1 MRRWLKR
8 MALASGAVLLAEAL
22 YALLRPYP
30 RLEEFDPS
38 IELGDPGNP
47 TLRVAVL
54 GDSSVTAPG
63 VATAEEIWVSRVATS
78 LAETRHVILR
88 SFALGGARASD
99 LIAEQLQPALDF
111 RPDLVFLSVGANDVL
126 KGVPIWRFERQLDHL
141 VSELTSEGAV
151 VVQSGV
157 GDLGT
162 IPRLYPPLRNLVSY
176 RALAFDRAHRR
187 VAWRHGSTVVT
198 QRTDDHQAWYED
210 RGLWAEDLFH
220 VSAAGHER
228 WAGVTLAAIEPLLME
243 HDGSG

>member
-8 MALASGAVLLAEAL
+8 IALASGAVLLAEAL
-22 YALLRPYP
+22 YALLRPVP
-30 RLEEFDPS
+30 DLEEFDPS
-38 IELGDPGNP
+38 IELGDSQNP

-63 VATAEEIWVSRVATS
+63 VSTADEIWVRRVAAR
-78 LAETRHVILR
+78 LAESRHVILR
-88 SFALGGARASD
+88 SFAQGGARASD
-99 LIAEQLQPALDF
+99 LIAHQLQPALDF
-111 RPDLVFLSVGANDVL
+111 GPDLVLLSVGANDAL

-141 VSELTSEGAV
+141 VSEFSTAGAAV
-151 VVQSGV
+151 IQSGV

-162 IPRLYPPLRNLVSY
+162 IPRLIPPLQNLMSY

-198 QRTDDHQAWYED
+198 QRTDDHHVWYED

-228 WAGVTLAAIEPLLME
+228 WAGVTLAAIEHLLRDG
-243 HDGSG
+243 DGSS

>member
-1 MRRWLKR
+1 MRHWLKR
-8 MALASGAVLLAEAL
+8 VAVVGGAVLLAEAL
-22 YALLRPYP
+22 YALLRPVP
-30 RLEEFDPS
+30 ELAEFDPS
-38 IELGDPGNP
+38 IELGDPGDS

-63 VATAEEIWVSRVATS
+63 VATAEEIWVSRVAER
-78 LAETRHVILR
+78 LAETRHVVLR

-99 LIAEQLQPALDF
+99 LIANQLQPALDF
-111 RPDLVFLSVGANDVL
+111 GPDLVFLSVGANDAL
-126 KGVPIWRFERQLDHL
+126 KGVPIWRFERRLDHL
-141 VSELTSEGAV
+141 VSAFTGTGATV
-151 VVQSGV
+151 IQSGV

-162 IPRLYPPLRNLVSY
+162 IPRLYPPLRNLMSF

-198 QRTDDHQAWYED
+198 QRTDDHHVWYED

-228 WAGVTLAAIEPLLME
+228 WAGVTLEALGPLFGDP
-243 HDGSG
+243 HGS

>member
-1 MRRWLKR
+1 MKRWTKR
-8 MALASGAVLLAEAL
+8 IALASGIVLLVEAL
-22 YALLRPYP
+22 YALLRPVP
-30 RLEEFDPS
+30 DLEEFDPS
-38 IELGDPGNP
+38 IELGDPEHP

-63 VATAEEIWVSRVATS
+63 VATAEEIWVRRVAER
-78 LAETRHVILR
+78 LAENRHVILR
-88 SFALGGARASD
+88 SFAVGGARASD
-99 LIAEQLQPALDF
+99 LIARQLPPALDF
-111 RPDLVFLSVGANDVL
+111 QPDLVFLSVGANDAL

-141 VSELTSEGAV
+141 VSELASAGAAV
-151 VVQSGV
+151 IQSGV

-162 IPRLYPPLRNLVSY
+162 IPRLTPPLRHLMSY

-198 QRTDDHQAWYED
+198 QRTQDHHIWYED

-228 WAGVTLAAIEPLLME
+228 WAGVTLEALQPILDS
-243 HDGSG
+243 HGS

>member
-8 MALASGAVLLAEAL
+8 IAFASGVVLLLEAI
-22 YALLRPYP
+22 YALLRPVP
-30 RLEEFDPS
+30 DLDEFDPS
-38 IELGDPGNP
+38 IELGDPEHR

-63 VATAEEIWVSRVATS
+63 VATADEIWVRRVAAR
-78 LAETRHVILR
+78 LAENRRVILR
-88 SFALGGARASD
+88 SFAIGGARASD
-99 LIAEQLQPALDF
+99 LIAHQLQPALDF
-111 RPDLVFLSVGANDVL
+111 RPDLVFLSVGANDAL
-126 KGVPIWRFERQLDHL
+126 KGVPIWRFERRLDHL
-141 VSELTSEGAV
+141 VSEFTNAGAAV
-151 VVQSGV
+151 IQSGV

-162 IPRLYPPLRNLVSY
+162 IPRLIPPLRNLMSY

-198 QRTDDHQAWYED
+198 QRTDDHRVWYED

-228 WAGVTLAAIEPLLME
+228 WAGVTLTAIEHLLE
-243 HDGSG
+243 EARGSA